1 MLHEIRAEML
11 DRLLVELPSDQP
23 IFMLNLLRFRPDGG
37 RAMYFNA
44 YVTAFRAI
52 VAARGIDGIAPIW
65 TGDVAG
71 FVAGPAGEIWDA
83 ALIVRYP
90 SLAAFRTI
98 VDSADYRE
106 TAAPHR
112 EAALLD
118 WRLIAQTEMSRS
130 V

>member
-1 MLHEIRAEML
+1 MLHEIRTDML
-11 DRLLVELPSDQP
+11 DRLAPVLDDQP
-23 IFMLNLLRFRPDGG
+23 VFMLNLLRFRPG
-37 RAMYFNA
+37 RGREIYFND

-71 FVAGPAGEIWDA
+71 FVAGPAGEAWDA
-83 ALIVRYP
+83 ALVVRYP
-90 SLAAFRTI
+90 SLAAFRAI
-98 VDSADYRE
+98 VDSAEYRD

-118 WRLIAQTEMSRS
+118 WRLIAQTEMPRS
-130 V
+130 A